1 MPKSLLIT
9 EKPSVAMEFAKV
21 LKCGGNRKDGY
32 IESDTWIITW
42 CVGHLVTMSYPEKYD
57 ENLKI
62 WRLDTLPFMPKE
74 YKYEVIS
81 NVEKQF
87 NIVKS
92 LLLREDVGCI
102 YVATDSG
109 REGEYIYRLVE
120 NQVGA
125 TSKQRKRV
133 WIDSQTEEEI
143 KRGIDQAKDL
153 TEYDS
158 LCNSAYLRAKED
170 YLIGINFSRL
180 LSIIYGRRMA
190 SELEEE
196 EKKSVSISVGRVMTC
211 VLGMV
216 VQRERE
222 IRNFVKIPYY
232 KIIGTFGEKN
242 SSFNAEWKVTENSKL
257 WESPKLYNESGFIKE
272 EEAKQ
277 FILSLQ
283 NKKAIITDVKKSKIK
298 ENAPLLFNLAEI
310 QNEATKRFKIKPDE
324 TLEIIQNLYEKKLV
338 TYPRTDARVL
348 STAVA
353 KVISKNLNGLAKGF
367 QDEEIQGYLKKMAEE
382 KYSTDLIKTK
392 YVNDSKITDHYA
404 ITPTGQGFENYDKLP
419 DLQKQMYKLIVKRF
433 LSIFYPPAEYS
444 KISVTIEV
452 EHEEKDNQQ
461 LNQNIS
467 EINKSVQNNK
477 VYKEQFSTSGKVCE
491 KLGYLEITKENTKQ
505 EDKQK
510 LLEDK
515 TKIEEQQENQDK
527 EEQTENQTNLDILK
541 KLKKGEQIEV
551 LNYETKT
558 SETSPPSRY
567 NSGSMILAME
577 NAGKLIEEEELR
589 ERIKGAGIGTSAT
602 RAEIMK
608 KLERISYIAIN
619 TKTQIITPTVKGEKI
634 YDVVYQ
640 SMPDMLNPKLTASW
654 EKGLDMV
661 ANKEIKP
668 EEFMTKLE
676 NYINSKI
683 DKLVVK
689 R

>member
-1 MPKSLLIT
+1 MAKNLLIT
-9 EKPSVAMEFAKV
+9 EKPSVATEFAKV

-57 ENLKI
+57 ENLKF

-74 YKYEVIS
+74 YKYEVIPS
-81 NVEKQF
+81 VEKQF

-92 LLLREDVGCI
+92 LLQREDVGCI

-120 NQVGA
+120 KQVGVA
-125 TSKQRKRV
+125 DKTRKRV

-143 KRGIDQAKDL
+143 NRGIKEAKDL
-153 TEYDS
+153 SEYDS
-158 LCNSAYLRAKED
+158 LCDSAYLRAKED

-190 SELEEE
+190 KDLGE
-196 EKKSVSISVGRVMTC
+196 EKISISVGRVMTC

-222 IRNFVKIPYY
+222 IRNFVKTPYY
-232 KIIGTFGEKN
+232 RVIGTFGEES
-242 SSFNAEWKVTENSKL
+242 SSFTAEWKVTEKSKM
-257 WESPKLYNESGFIKE
+257 WESPKLYNENGFKKE
-272 EEAKQ
+272 NEAKD
-277 FILSLQ
+277 FIMSLKD
-283 NKKAIITDVKKSKIK
+283 KKAIITEVKKSKTK

-310 QNEATKRFKIKPDE
+310 QNEATKRFKIKPDQ

-367 QDEEIQGYLKKMAEE
+367 KDEEIQGYIKKMVDE

-404 ITPTGQGFENYDKLP
+404 IIPTGQGFENYDALP
-419 DLQKQMYKLIVKRF
+419 DLQKQMYKVIVKRF
-433 LSIFYPPAEYS
+433 LSIFYPLAEYS

-452 EHEEKDNQQ
+452 EN
-461 LNQNIS
+461 
-467 EINKSVQNNK
+467 
-477 VYKEQFSTSGKVCE
+477 EQFSASGRVCE
-491 KLGYLEITKENTKQ
+491 KLGYLEVAKNEPKKENA
-505 EDKQK
+505 
-510 LLEDK
+510 
-515 TKIEEQQENQDK
+515 EEQP
-527 EEQTENQTNLDILK
+527 EEQNSLEILRS
-541 KLKKGEQIEV
+541 LKKGEEIGV

-589 ERIKGAGIGTSAT
+589 EQIKGAGIGTSAT

-608 KLERISYIAIN
+608 KLERIGYIAIN
-619 TKTQIITPTVKGEKI
+619 TKTQIITPTEKGEKI
-634 YDVVYQ
+634 YDIVFM
-640 SMPDMLNPKLTASW
+640 SMPDMLNPRLTASW
-654 EKGLDMV
+654 EKGLEMV
-661 ANKEIKP
+661 SSKQIEPN
-668 EEFMTKLE
+668 EFMTKLE
-676 NYINSKI
+676 AYINSKI
-683 DKLVVK
+683 DKLVV
-689 R
+689 RR

>member
-1 MPKSLLIT
+1 MAKNLLIT

-32 IESDTWIITW
+32 IESDNWVITW
-42 CVGHLVTMSYPEKYD
+42 CVGHLVTMSYPDKYD
-57 ENLKI
+57 ENLKF
-62 WRLDTLPFMPKE
+62 WRLDTLPFMPEE
-74 YKYEVIS
+74 YKYEVIP

-87 NIVKS
+87 NTVKS

-120 NQVGA
+120 NQIGLKD
-125 TSKQRKRV
+125 KQRKRV

-143 KRGIDQAKDL
+143 KRGIEQAKDL

-190 SELEEE
+190 KDMGE
-196 EKKSVSISVGRVMTC
+196 EKISISVGRVMTC

-222 IRNFVKIPYY
+222 IRNFEKIPYY
-232 KIIGTFGEKN
+232 KIVGTFGEEN
-242 SSFNAEWKVTENSKL
+242 SSFTAEWKVTENSKM
-257 WESPKLYNESGFIKE
+257 WESPKLYNESGFRKE
-272 EEAKQ
+272 EEAKD
-277 FILSLQ
+277 FILSLKD
-283 NKKAIITDVKKSKIK
+283 KKAIITEVKKSKTK

-310 QNEATKRFKIKPDE
+310 QNEATKRFKIKPDQ

-367 QDEEIQGYLKKMAEE
+367 KDEEIQGYIQKMVAE
-382 KYSTDLIKTK
+382 KYSTDLVKTK

-404 ITPTGQGFENYDKLP
+404 IIPTGQGFENYDSLP
-419 DLQKQMYKLIVKRF
+419 DLQKQMYKVIVKRF

-452 EHEEKDNQQ
+452 ENPDEEGWGNDK
-461 LNQNIS
+461 
-467 EINKSVQNNK
+467 
-477 VYKEQFSTSGKVCE
+477 KEQFSASGKVCE
-491 KLGYLEITKENTKQ
+491 KLGYLEITKNDVKSKEAKSEKVSNS
-505 EDKQK
+505 E
-510 LLEDK
+510 
-515 TKIEEQQENQDK
+515 ENQETNATK
-527 EEQTENQTNLDILK
+527 KKAEEQTESQNNLEILK
-541 KLKKGEQIEV
+541 KLKKGEIIEV

-589 ERIKGAGIGTSAT
+589 EQIKGAGIGTSAT

-608 KLERISYIAIN
+608 KLERIGYIAIN
-619 TKTQIITPTVKGEKI
+619 SKTQIISPTVKGEKI

-661 ANKEIKP
+661 SKREIQP
-668 EEFMTKLE
+668 DEFMEKLGA
-676 NYINSKI
+676 YINSKF
-683 DKLVVK
+683 DKLVIK

>member
-1 MPKSLLIT
+1 MTKNLLIT
-9 EKPSVAMEFAKV
+9 EKPSVAIEFAKV
-21 LKCGGNRKDGY
+21 LKCGGNKKDGY

-57 ENLKI
+57 ENLKF
-62 WRLDTLPFMPKE
+62 WRLDTLPFLPKV
-74 YKYEVIS
+74 YKYEVIP

-120 NQVGA
+120 EQIGL
-125 TSKQRKRV
+125 TGKQRKRV

-143 KRGIDQAKDL
+143 KRGIDEAKDL
-153 TEYDS
+153 SEYDS
-158 LCNSAYLRAKED
+158 LSNSAYLRAKED

-190 SELEEE
+190 KDIGE
-196 EKKSVSISVGRVMTC
+196 EKISISVGRVMTC

-222 IRNFVKIPYY
+222 IRNFVKTPYY
-232 KIIGTFGEKN
+232 KIIGSFGEEK
-242 SSFNAEWKVTENSKL
+242 SLFTAEWKVTEKSKM
-257 WESPKLYNESGFIKE
+257 WESTKLYNESGFRKE
-272 EEAKQ
+272 DEAKN
-277 FILSLQ
+277 FIISLQ
-283 NKKAIITDVKKSKIK
+283 NKKAVITEAKKSKTK

-353 KVISKNLNGLAKGF
+353 KVITQNLNGLAKNF
-367 QDEEIQGYLKKMAEE
+367 HDEEIQGYIKKMVDE
-382 KYSTDLIKTK
+382 KYSTNLIKTK

-404 ITPTGQGFENYDKLP
+404 IIPTGQGLENYEKLP
-419 DLQKQMYKLIVKRF
+419 DLQKQMYKVIVKRF

-452 EHEEKDNQQ
+452 ENDAEHF
-461 LNQNIS
+461 
-467 EINKSVQNNK
+467 
-477 VYKEQFSTSGKVCE
+477 EQFSASGKVCE
-491 KLGYLEITKENTKQ
+491 KLGYLEIAKNDAQTKEKNT
-505 EDKQK
+505 EENETS
-510 LLEDK
+510 LE
-515 TKIEEQQENQDK
+515 
-527 EEQTENQTNLDILK
+527 ILK
-541 KLKKGEQIEV
+541 KLKKGEEINV

-589 ERIKGAGIGTSAT
+589 EQIKGAGIGTSAT

-608 KLERISYIAIN
+608 KLERIGYIFIN
-619 TKTQIITPTVKGEKI
+619 PKTQIITPTVKGEKI
-634 YDVVYQ
+634 YDIVYQ

-654 EKGLDMV
+654 EKGLEMV
-661 ANKEIKP
+661 AKKEIKP
-668 EEFMTKLE
+668 DEFMIKLE
-676 NYINSKI
+676 AYINSKI
-683 DKLVVK
+683 DKLVL